1 MVQLN
6 LLPDVKAKY
15 VKSQRAKRTVILSS
29 VAISGTALAVV
40 VLMASVVYGAQKLQL
55 SSLDND
61 IKANTEELQKIEDLD
76 KILTIQNQLNA
87 LDGLHADKP
96 VVTRVFAFLP
106 QITPNDVSIAT
117 YDLKF
122 EDTTMS
128 FTGTAKDLVAVNK
141 FVDTLKFTKYITDGN
156 SEQKSAFSEVVL
168 SNFSRNE
175 GDTTYTVTLKFDP
188 ELFNG
193 QYKDVSLVVP
203 NITTTRSET
212 ERPNSLFQEQ
222 ENQNTEGTN

>member
-40 VLMASVVYGAQKLQL
+40 ILMASVVYGAQKLQL

-106 QITPNDVSIAT
+106 QITPNDVSIST

-122 EDTTMS
+122 EDSTMS

-156 SEQKSAFSEVVL
+156 GEQKQAFSEVVL
-168 SNFSRNE
+168 TTFSRNE
-175 GDTTYTVTLKFDP
+175 KDTSYTVSLKFDP

-212 ERPNSLFQEQ
+212 ERPNSLFKEQ
-222 ENQNTEGTN
+222 ENQNTEGAN